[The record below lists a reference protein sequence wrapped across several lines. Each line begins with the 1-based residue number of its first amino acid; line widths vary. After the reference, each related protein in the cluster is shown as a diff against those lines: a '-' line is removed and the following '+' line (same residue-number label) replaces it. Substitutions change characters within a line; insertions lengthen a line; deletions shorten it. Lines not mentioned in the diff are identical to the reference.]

1 MQLSPTTQRALHEA
15 MDTLSTSA
23 DLDEAGRLR
32 AKEVAVRILVELE
45 VIKEEGNSLIPERR
59 AA

>member
-1 MQLSPTTQRALHEA
+1 